1 MADLLDLTG
10 DQWGSR
16 KPCLLSGSS
25 SGLGDGGG
33 REGGPFHPGKGEIF
47 AQVAQS
53 GVAQAGRE
61 GPGRESPFTC
71 VNFRRISYIG
81 LANTVKIKSLAV
93 EGP

>member
-33 REGGPFHPGKGEIF
+33 RAAHSILGKERF
-47 AQVAQS
+47 LHKSRKVES
-53 GVAQAGRE
+53 RRQA
-61 GPGRESPFTC
+61 GRESPFTC

-81 LANTVKIKSLAV
+81 LANTVQIKSLAV
-93 EGP
+93 EEP

>member
-1 MADLLDLTG
+1 MADLLDLAG

-25 SGLGDGGG
+25 SGLGDGG

-61 GPGRESPFTC
+61 GRRESPFTC

-81 LANTVKIKSLAV
+81 LANTVEILKSLAV
-93 EGP
+93 EEP